1 MKGKVSWNGKE
12 IDINGNRREGPRV
25 GGSGGDEML
34 IWSMKT
40 ETFVEERE
48 RGEMYIIFGGPFD

>member
-1 MKGKVSWNGKE
+1 VKGKVGWNGKE
-12 IDINGNRREGPRV
+12 IDINGNRREGPRE

-48 RGEMYIIFGGPFD
+48 REGEGEGKCT

>member
-48 RGEMYIIFGGPFD
+48 RGNVHNIWWPL

>member
-34 IWSMKT
+34 VWSMKT

-48 RGEMYIIFGGPFD
+48 RKREGKCT